1 MPAANAA
8 SNCSQEETK
17 KDMDLIQPG
26 NVERMPKRLAAS
38 IAAFKQGK
46 TPAGRDLTDEEKKQV
61 QQLLPGMEQ
70 KLTDLQELVY
80 QSPTLT
86 FKDRLDIDL
95 GNRDVQVLHL
105 GRGNTPGDAIVYL
118 PKEKILAAGDL
129 LVHPIPYTFD
139 GYPSEW
145 VRTLTSMAQM
155 DPAIIVPG
163 HGPVLRDK
171 AYLNLMIELLSSTV
185 DQVRARIRQLGHP
198 GGHTVDEV
206 KGFVDLSSFRSRF
219 AGGDKDIEAAFD
231 NMITPLLK
239 ITFNEA
245 ALR

>member
-1 MPAANAA
+1 MPNGRVRKSNITLDRGFILMPAANAA

-118 PKEKILAAGDL
+118 PKEKI
-129 LVHPIPYTFD
+129 
-139 GYPSEW
+139 
-145 VRTLTSMAQM
+145 
-155 DPAIIVPG
+155 
-163 HGPVLRDK
+163 
-171 AYLNLMIELLSSTV
+171 
-185 DQVRARIRQLGHP
+185 
-198 GGHTVDEV
+198 
-206 KGFVDLSSFRSRF
+206 
-219 AGGDKDIEAAFD
+219 
-231 NMITPLLK
+231 
-239 ITFNEA
+239 
-245 ALR
+245 